1 MTFWYRWT
9 AAFMDA
15 VNAFNHLIPSDQLDE
30 TIAVGQNTGCEGG
43 NDLGS
48 VLPLEESL
56 KIMLSDKDPMFGC
69 TSSQFNLLDNTEDP
83 AFPIAGST
91 GMSTGNRNVKS
102 IFKHS
107 KIKVVV
113 FGPSGQKWPFSFIVV
128 QVE

>member
-1 MTFWYRWT
+1 MMFWYRWT

-30 TIAVGQNTGCEGG
+30 TIAVGQNTDCEGG

-69 TSSQFNLLDNTEDP
+69 TSSQFNLLDNNEGP
-83 AFPIAGST
+83 AFPVAGAT
-91 GMSTGNRNVKS
+91 GMSTDSRNVKS
-102 IFKHS
+102 ILNIPRLRLWFLVLLDKN
-107 KIKVVV
+107 V
-113 FGPSGQKWPFSFIVV
+113 PFLSSL
-128 QVE
+128 